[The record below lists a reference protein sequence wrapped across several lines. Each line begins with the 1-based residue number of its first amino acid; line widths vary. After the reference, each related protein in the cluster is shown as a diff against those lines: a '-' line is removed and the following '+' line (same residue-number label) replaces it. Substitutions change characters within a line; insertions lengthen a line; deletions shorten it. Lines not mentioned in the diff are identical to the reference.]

1 MNLSTRI
8 TMECKRF
15 RNPANFC
22 RLWNPESW
30 SLKSGIQLKES
41 GISLSIGIQDPS
53 SSDKESEIHG
63 VESTSKKVP
72 VLDSL
77 QRAKSRFHLV
87 IVVDKGDFNCFIPLP
102 SPSHSLQ
109 NAILVF

>member
-1 MNLSTRI
+1 
-8 TMECKRF
+8 MECKRF

-22 RLWNPESW
+22 RPWNPESW
-30 SLKSGIQLKES
+30 ALKSGIQLKES
-41 GISLSIGIQDPS
+41 GISIAIQNPS

-63 VESTSKKVP
+63 VESTSKMSLSWIP
-72 VLDSL
+72 L

-87 IVVDKGDFNCFIPLP
+87 TAVDKGDFNCFIPLP
-102 SPSHSLQ
+102 SPCHSLK

>member
-22 RLWNPESW
+22 RPWNPESW
-30 SLKSGIQLKES
+30 ALKSGIQLKES
-41 GISLSIGIQDPS
+41 GISIAIQNPS

-63 VESTSKKVP
+63 VESTSKMSLSWIP
-72 VLDSL
+72 L

-87 IVVDKGDFNCFIPLP
+87 TAVDKGDFNCFIPLP
-102 SPSHSLQ
+102 SPCHSLK